1 MVNPL
6 IGNKDLRNDKN
17 VKFSDASYLL
27 YYAKNA
33 SIFFNTFLF
42 WVMPYVKYLLWQ
54 YSICH
59 QNQNVFRKKKIVLI
73 FFDDSRYQFYWT
85 ETKSWII
92 KSIYGWMTQK
102 DGREYLL
109 MCVTQLQDSLAFYS
123 HIPWM
128 PDGLDCLKHISIQ
141 EKKRILKYLY
151 WKFLDELSKLSL
163 VDTM

>member
-1 MVNPL
+1 MDNPL

-59 QNQNVFRKKKIVLI
+59 QNQNVFRKKIVLI
-73 FFDDSRYQFYWT
+73 FFDDSRYQFSWT

-92 KSIYGWMTQK
+92 KSIYGWMTK
-102 DGREYLL
+102 KMGENIYLCVWPCCKTALHFTHTYLECL
-109 MCVTQLQDSLAFYS
+109 MD
-123 HIPWM
+123 
-128 PDGLDCLKHISIQ
+128 
-141 EKKRILKYLY
+141 
-151 WKFLDELSKLSL
+151 
-163 VDTM
+163 